1 MYNRYLVYIFL
12 HCCKLVVSPAVFT
25 NVDSSVF
32 PTVEDIFL
40 HAGGG
45 GSDVRVMS
53 VRLPSV
59 KQDQESVSLS
69 SVEGDTDSSA
79 NEVY

>member
-1 MYNRYLVYIFL
+1 L
-12 HCCKLVVSPAVFT
+12 HCYKLKSHSNVVSI
-25 NVDSSVF
+25 
-32 PTVEDIFL
+32 PTGEDIFL
-40 HAGGG
+40 HADGG

-53 VRLPSV
+53 VRLPSS

-79 NEVY
+79 NDVF

>member
-1 MYNRYLVYIFL
+1 MMFL
-12 HCCKLVVSPAVFT
+12 YCYKLVVSPAVIQMLIHLF
-25 NVDSSVF
+25 SG
-32 PTVEDIFL
+32 EDTFL
-40 HAGGG
+40 HTEGG

-79 NEVY
+79 NDVF